1 MKHSNVV
8 VVAMLASL
16 LACGPSPDAREVR
29 DFERM
34 RQQQRYDAY
43 ERSRFFANG
52 ATMQAPPAHT
62 IARDA
67 AFASSGRTASPV
79 FLTGAHD
86 STYAADLPIA
96 IDDATRAL
104 GARQFA
110 ISCAPC
116 HGAAGFG
123 GGRVAANLVTRRP
136 PSLRTGPAAA
146 LPAGQMFRVITDGF
160 GMMPPYGWQMPV
172 ATRWAVVA
180 YVRSLATQPLTA
192 QARADSSMAESLRT
206 IDSLHAAGVP
216 LQTIVRSQEAKR

>member
-1 MKHSNVV
+1 MTRSRLVAA
-8 VVAMLASL
+8 AMLAWL
-16 LACGPSPDAREVR
+16 FACRPAPDAREVR

-67 AFASSGRTASPV
+67 AFAASGRTASPA
-79 FLTGAHD
+79 FLTGALD
-86 STYAADLPIA
+86 STYATDIPIA
-96 IDDATRAL
+96 LDDATRAL
-104 GARQFA
+104 GAKQFT

-123 GGRVAANLVTRRP
+123 GGPVAANLVTRRP
-136 PSLRTGPAAA
+136 PSLRSGLAAG
-146 LPAGQMFRVITDGF
+146 LPPGQMFRVITDGF
-160 GMMPPYGWQMPV
+160 GMMPPYGWQMPPR
-172 ATRWAVVA
+172 TRWAVVA
-180 YVRSLATQPLTA
+180 YVRSLATQPLATRG
-192 QARADSSMAESLRT
+192 RADSSMAESLRR

-216 LQTIVRSQEAKR
+216 LETIVRSQKAKR